1 MVAVGWEGPRA
12 RLVGVGVSTEA
23 GGKVFSA
30 DDGKMPAV
38 PLAAPVG
45 YSGGLPI
52 DTSLPFWET
61 VACFALPL
69 TCL

>member
-30 DDGKMPAV
+30 DDGKTPAV
-38 PLAAPVG
+38 PSAG
-45 YSGGLPI
+45 YSGGLPFG
-52 DTSLPFWET
+52 TSLPFWET
-61 VACFALPL
+61 VACFASPL